1 MWNGDVQSTVTPY
14 PAHGT
19 CVDLFDYKLMKI
31 CEPER
36 LWVLKVKTLAKWYK
50 WILLAV
56 IFQFCV
62 LLYINNIFLNTNVS
76 VSVTTSETKPKSLSG
91 DFKVPQGV
99 KDVKVSF
106 NARFGAYVDDDGA
119 LHIINIDTK
128 KDEKVAGLKKDKITF
143 FKWLPDRDMV
153 IFSSDTKNGKSG
165 VIQMSTYEADSET
178 TRDLPEIT
186 DITSKSKVMDI
197 DLSPYTN
204 VVYAKI
210 NTSETR
216 SKIIRFN
223 VMSQYAHVMN
233 LGPDAVIKEC
243 NYVNKLFYQNPG
255 EAIYVYDGMN
265 RSKTRVDVDAE
276 NVRVLDIDSNDTLY
290 IGILDSNG
298 KVTDIYQQKIT
309 DAKLSDNWTKTA
321 LKERVLPE
329 NISISVNGNMYAV
342 NKDENK
348 IVNLTSGLK
357 ASYRGDFIEVLNGAL
372 VSKDGNKVDI
382 TSLKEY

>member
-1 MWNGDVQSTVTPY
+1 M
-14 PAHGT
+14 
-19 CVDLFDYKLMKI
+19 
-31 CEPER
+31 
-36 LWVLKVKTLAKWYK
+36 VLKVKTLAKWYK

-56 IFQFCV
+56 IFQSCV
-62 LLYINNIFLNTNVS
+62 LFYINNIFLNTDVS

-91 DFKVPQGV
+91 DFKVP
-99 KDVKVSF
+99 KDVNEVKVSF
-106 NARFGAYVDDDGA
+106 NARFGAYVDNAGV
-119 LHIINIDTK
+119 LHIINIETNKDK
-128 KDEKVAGLKKDKITF
+128 KIAGLEEDKITY

-153 IFSSDTKNGKSG
+153 IYSSDTKNGKRG

-186 DITSKSKVMDI
+186 DINSKSKVMDI

-210 NTSETR
+210 YTSETR

-223 VMSQYAHVMN
+223 VMNQYAHVMN
-233 LGPDAVIKEC
+233 LGPDAIIKEC
-243 NYVNKLFYQNPG
+243 GYVNKLFYQNPD

-265 RSKTRVDVDAE
+265 RSKSKVSIDAE
-276 NVRVLDIDSNDTLY
+276 NVRILDIDSNDTLY
-290 IGILDSNG
+290 IGVLDSNG
-298 KVTDIYQQKIT
+298 KVTHIYQQKVT
-309 DAKLSDNWTKTA
+309 DTKLTDSWTKTE

-329 NISISVNGNMYAV
+329 DITISVNGNMYAV

-357 ASYRGDFIEVLNGAL
+357 ASFRGDFLEMLNGAL
-372 VSKDGNKVDI
+372 ISKDGNQVNI